1 MLSPVGISVYKLEA
15 DFHIIHGMRTRIQN
29 TIRCVKELPLEV
41 EDVVFN
47 PLASAQV
54 VLNQQQKNMGALV
67 IDMGGG
73 TTDYILYVDG
83 AVKQSGTS
91 ASAAITLL
99 TISRWGCAFRW
110 PVQRS

>member
-1 MLSPVGISVYKLEA
+1 M
-15 DFHIIHGMRTRIQN
+15 
-29 TIRCVKELPLEV
+29 EV

-54 VLNQQQKNMGALV
+54 VLRQQQKNMGALV

-83 AVKQSGTS
+83 AVKQSGVW
-91 ASAAITLL
+91 ASAAIILL
-99 TISRWGCAFRW
+99 TISRWGCASRW
-110 PVQRS
+110 HARKN